1 MSDIFREVDEEVRQD
16 RALAFWER
24 YQLWFIVAAVAIVAA
39 TAGWR
44 FHQNRQQ
51 ALTEEIGA
59 RYLAAVQASRDG
71 KPAEST
77 ALLEGIVQNGTPGYR
92 QIASLRLADEIGATD
107 PKRAIHEFDRIS
119 GDAGMDPLF
128 RDAARL
134 RAAIL
139 VLNGGDVKDGIARLT
154 PMAAS
159 GNPFRST
166 ARELLATAALTTDDL
181 ETAGR
186 WLDEIVRDPTAPQ
199 DVRQRADAFLALVR
213 SGRKK

>member
-24 YQLWFIVAAVAIVAA
+24 YQLWFIIAAVVIVAA
-39 TAGWR
+39 AAGWR
-44 FHQNRQQ
+44 FNQSRQQ
-51 ALTEEIGA
+51 AQTEEVGA

-71 KPAEST
+71 KAPEAT

-92 QIASLRLADEIGATD
+92 QLAALRLADEYGMTD
-107 PKRAIHEFDRIS
+107 PKRAIQEFDRI
-119 GDAGMDPLF
+119 AGEASIDPLF

-159 GNPFRST
+159 GNAFRST
-166 ARELLATAALTTDDL
+166 AREMLATAALTTDDL